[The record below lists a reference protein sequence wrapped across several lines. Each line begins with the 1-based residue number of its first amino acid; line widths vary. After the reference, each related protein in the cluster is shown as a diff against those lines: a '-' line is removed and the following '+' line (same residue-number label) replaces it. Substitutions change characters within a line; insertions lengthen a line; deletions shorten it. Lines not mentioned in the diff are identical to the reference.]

1 MTILDRLAASNSKRL
16 EETARMSDASTNT
29 YIGQAVTDSD
39 GGSVQVILSDD
50 AITPDWS
57 GEGTAV
63 TVPTTTAVH
72 AGDNVLVQT
81 FGGHVMTSPV
91 VTGVVGRGDELQ
103 EIAEGAE
110 AVANAVS
117 QHFWSDTDGAH
128 VTEVTQDEW
137 NDAGGASYHSGA
149 NSLWNS
155 LGMLFRDG
163 LTNLMAILPSG
174 VAFYDGL
181 GNAASNIVAN
191 FGSSLVRIGKT
202 NELHVEM
209 DNTGFR
215 VTNGTDIPINAFVSG
230 GTGIINGD
238 NMELTDSLTVSGTG
252 QFISGILAGTT
263 ADSEYIKHIRWGT
276 GNAVTN
282 GNGITTFSPGM
293 SVKPSTVVVVMQHNA
308 ETEAIAKI
316 AVPMIWS
323 IDSATQVQVRWKRT
337 DTNAWLTGNR
347 VCWTWLAIA

>member
-1 MTILDRLAASNSKRL
+1 
-16 EETARMSDASTNT
+16 MSDASTNT

-137 NDAGGASYHSGA
+137 NDAGGASYHSGS

-163 LTNLMAILPSG
+163 MTNLMAILPSG
-174 VAFYDGL
+174 VAIYDGL
-181 GNAASNIVAN
+181 GNAASNIVASFTTSAVEFFTTAGTSVAS
-191 FGSSLVRIGKT
+191 FGSSLVRIGQT
-202 NELHVEM
+202 SGTHVEV
-209 DNTGFR
+209 DSTGFR
-215 VTNGTDIPINAFVSG
+215 VISG
-230 GTGIINGD
+230 GETPLDASVVGGSGVINGD
-238 NMELTDSLTVSGTG
+238 NMELTDSLTVNNTG
-252 QFISGILAGTT
+252 QFIGGILAGTT
-263 ADSEYIKHIRWGT
+263 GDSEYIQHIRWGT

-282 GNGITTFSPGM
+282 GNGITTFNPGM
-293 SVKPSTVVVVMQHNA
+293 SVKPRTVVVVMQHNA

-337 DTNAWLTGNR
+337 DTNAWLTSNR